1 MPADFTERKTLANI
15 KRDNKLLS
23 RTLDKVRERLKR
35 MQSNVET
42 VATSLK
48 QQQSKKELAMNKL
61 AARRQLIVEQL
72 NSDIFCMTTE
82 KQTR

>member
-1 MPADFTERKTLANI
+1 MANI